1 MCDQGCIW
9 AYLACRTPPILT
21 STTKAK
27 RETPLQPWPPLMWK
41 WKLNKQQHQ
50 HRYNKKKRTTT
61 GLIFFVYL
69 FISWPTAR
77 RPLLS
82 KQKQKRKRVEFH
94 TNRSQGWNATLQ
106 LSFHASVTA
115 LRLTATRGD
124 RWAGVGQ
131 SVFFFFF
138 SFLNCESSIQRK
150 GIPEVPAP
158 RAAEKIIISGI
169 HSLNIPPL
177 GVFEDNF
184 FNDFCSSFFEC
195 AQ

>member
-131 SVFFFFF
+131 SVFFFFLELWIEHPAQRNSRSPSAQGRRKNNYF
-138 SFLNCESSIQRK
+138 RNSFIK
-150 GIPEVPAP
+150 
-158 RAAEKIIISGI
+158 
-169 HSLNIPPL
+169 H
-177 GVFEDNF
+177 
-184 FNDFCSSFFEC
+184 SSFGSLRG
-195 AQ
+195 